1 VKNIKFQE
9 FWLSMGLSL
18 SPIAYKILSLSDDHI
33 PKKVLS
39 SILQAI
45 THTPRLLFS
54 LLTFVSIILL
64 LHFLVG
70 FFVWKLWTPFANRYF
85 NKAKRE
91 RLLLSVTFFLIVQF
105 CLLGIN
111 KLLFPST
118 SLLIIQPLLFALLG
132 CSIVSMLLI
141 WHSFQ
146 LFKQQTRVSNYSTSY
161 IALVLI
167 PISFFLLIDGNAEK
181 KNSLLAREQPD
192 IIIIGFDSFRPDHL
206 GLAAEVTSVTP
217 NLDDFLLEAYRFDN
231 TYTPMARTYPAWM
244 SILTGRYP
252 IEHGARFNLVNTQYL
267 IEPKRSLPFILRD
280 EGYTTAYA
288 IDESRFSN
296 IDNSYG
302 FDMILT
308 PEIGAADFIL
318 ASGADIPLRN
328 LLNFSTSLTA
338 LLFPQH
344 YMNRAISNVYDPK
357 TFASGLNDLIS
368 ATDKNKPLFLV
379 THFELP
385 HWPFTWHVSQGYKAP
400 ENERLAKLSP
410 IQYHK
415 AVHRADAQ
423 FKHLMDTLKH
433 QGRLKNAIVV
443 VLSDHGEGFPT
454 SQLSWQAAEK
464 SKSVAL
470 PIFAFHGT
478 NVIDKAQ
485 TQVLLAFKSFGDELV
500 TKQGASHQLA
510 SLVDIAPTLLELI
523 GSKSHS
529 LNASGCD
536 LWLKQS
542 DCLKNRV
549 VFTESG
555 FNPPNSFTNENIDVK
570 KIAEESI
577 SYYDVG
583 LDTRLTI
590 KPSFLD
596 DLLKKKQRAAIRY
609 DGMVVASMPQ
619 QSKEQFLVGSYET
632 RKYRDINSSSSLLK
646 DETLLL
652 NKLCE
657 QYSGDMASLDH
668 YCSNF

>member
-1 VKNIKFQE
+1 
-9 FWLSMGLSL
+9 MGLSL
-18 SPIAYKILSLSDDHI
+18 FPIAYKVLSISDDHI

-45 THTPRLLFS
+45 TQTPRLLLS

-70 FFVWKLWTPFANRYF
+70 FFVWKLWTPFVTRYF
-85 NKAKRE
+85 NKVKRE

-118 SLLIIQPLLFALLG
+118 SLVILQPLLFALLG
-132 CSIVSMLLI
+132 GSIVSMLLI

-146 LFKQQTRVSNYSTSY
+146 LFKQQTRASNYSTSY
-161 IALVLI
+161 IALMLI
-167 PISFFLLIDGNAEK
+167 PISSFLLIDDNSEK
-181 KNSLLAREQPD
+181 TNSLLAREQPD

-206 GLAAEVTSVTP
+206 GLAAEATSVTP
-217 NLDDFLLEAYRFDN
+217 NLDNFLLEAYRFDN

-252 IEHGARFNLVNTQYL
+252 IEHGARFNLTNTQYL
-267 IEPKRSLPFILRD
+267 IEPKRNLPFILRG

-308 PEIGAADFIL
+308 PEMGATGFIL
-318 ASGADIPLRN
+318 ASVADLPLRN
-328 LLNFSTSLTA
+328 LFNFSASLGA
-338 LLFPQH
+338 LLFPHH

-410 IQYHK
+410 VNYHK

-423 FKHLMDTLKH
+423 FRHLMDTLKY

-443 VLSDHGEGFPT
+443 VLSDHGEGFSYFP
-454 SQLSWQAAEK
+454 LSWQPVEN
-464 SKSVAL
+464 SKFLAL
-470 PIFAFHGT
+470 PMFSWHGT
-478 NVIDKAQ
+478 NVLDKAQ
-485 TQVLLAFKSFGDELV
+485 TQVLLAFKSFGNALIN
-500 TKQGASHQLA
+500 KQGSSSQLT
-510 SLVDIAPTLLELI
+510 SLIDIAPTLLELT
-523 GSKSHS
+523 GKKSHK
-529 LNASGCD
+529 LKASGCD
-536 LWLKQS
+536 LFLKQS
-542 DCLKNRV
+542 DCLKDRV
-549 VFTESG
+549 IFTESG
-555 FNPPNSFTNENIDVK
+555 FYLPKLFANENLDVK

-577 SYYDVG
+577 AYYDVG
-583 LDTRLTI
+583 LDTRMTI
-590 KPSFLD
+590 KPSFLGE
-596 DLLKKKQRAAIRY
+596 LLAQKQRAAIRY
-609 DGMVVASMPQ
+609 DGVVVASMPQ
-619 QSKEQFLVGSYET
+619 QTKEQFLVGSYET
-632 RKYRDINSSSSLLK
+632 RKYRDINYNSSLLK
-646 DETLLL
+646 GEALLL
-652 NKLCE
+652 DELCE
-657 QYSGDMASLDH
+657 QYSGDAVYLGR

>member
-1 VKNIKFQE
+1 MQNIKFQE

-18 SPIAYKILSLSDDHI
+18 LPIAYKILSLTDDHI

-39 SILQAI
+39 SILQVI
-45 THTPRLLFS
+45 TDTPPLLFS
-54 LLTFVSIILL
+54 LLIFVSIILL

-70 FFVWKLWTPFANRYF
+70 FFTWKLWTPFATRYF
-85 NKAKRE
+85 NKVKRE

-118 SLLIIQPLLFALLG
+118 SLVILQPLLFALLG
-132 CSIVSMLLI
+132 CFIVSLLLI
-141 WHSFQ
+141 WHFFQ
-146 LFKQQTRVSNYSTSY
+146 LFKKQQLVSTYS
-161 IALVLI
+161 IALILI
-167 PISFFLLIDGNAEK
+167 PVSSFLLIGSNDK
-181 KNSLLAREQPD
+181 KITPLIDREQPD

-206 GLAAEVTSVTP
+206 GIPNEASSVTP

-252 IEHGARFNLVNTQYL
+252 IEHGARFNLVNTQSL

-280 EGYTTAYA
+280 KGYTTAYA

-318 ASGADIPLRN
+318 ASGADLPLRN
-328 LLNFSTSLTA
+328 LLNFSASLGA

-357 TFASGLNDLIS
+357 TFISGLNDLIS
-368 ATDKNKPLFLV
+368 STNKNKPLFLV

-385 HWPFTWHVSQGYKAP
+385 HWPFTWHVSEEYDILG
-400 ENERLAKLSP
+400 NERLAKLSP
-410 IQYHK
+410 IHYQK

-423 FKHLMDTLKH
+423 FKHLMDILKH

-443 VLSDHGEGFPT
+443 VLSDHGEGFP
-454 SQLSWQAAEK
+454 SFPLGWQSAEK
-464 SKSVAL
+464 SKPLAL

-478 NVIDKAQ
+478 NVLDKAQ
-485 TQVLLAFKSFGDELV
+485 TQVLLAFKSFGNTLV
-500 TKQGASHQLA
+500 TKQGVSHQLA

-523 GSKSHS
+523 KSKSHT
-529 LNASGCD
+529 LNAKGCN

-542 DCLKNRV
+542 NCLKNRV

-555 FNPPNSFTNENIDVK
+555 FYIPSLFANENIDVK

-577 SYYDVG
+577 SYYDIG
-583 LDTRLTI
+583 LDTRMTI
-590 KPSFLD
+590 KPSFLSG
-596 DLLKKKQRAAIRY
+596 LLDQKQRAAIRY
-609 DGMVVASMPQ
+609 DGVVAASMPQ
-619 QSKEQFLVGSYET
+619 QTKEQFLIGSYET
-632 RKYRDINSSSSLLK
+632 RKYRDINYNSGLLK
-646 DETLLL
+646 DEKALL

-657 QYSGDMASLDH
+657 KYYGDTVSLGN